1 MAKDVVLEMIVE
13 LIRQT
18 SKTTFMISVI
28 VPIYNAEI
36 FLSDCLTSILNQ
48 TIKDIEVILVD
59 DGSTDGSGDICE
71 KYCRMDD
78 RIHYILQENAGVS
91 VARNTALEVAKGE
104 YVVFIDSDDVVAP
117 DFLQQLL
124 DLSAKGDFAICGY
137 TRNQSE
143 LGNAE
148 TSRDY
153 YDVNSY
159 IIQIFDESLIHP
171 NIWMMLFKND
181 IIQSNKLRFTPGCVR
196 NEDTEFYIKYLTFE
210 KAVVVSDYK
219 GYFYRD
225 NPGSAVHKFNEKA
238 LTFIEADHRISD
250 YLIGKGIVNS
260 DNLIVA
266 ASVEYFV
273 YQTAR
278 QKNIEIYDRVHEL
291 YDVKSLMKA
300 MTKHPRLARK
310 GVAIVYSILGKKLF
324 YKTLSLV

>member
-1 MAKDVVLEMIVE
+1 
-13 LIRQT
+13 
-18 SKTTFMISVI
+18 MISVI
-28 VPIYNAEI
+28 VPVYNAEKYLAECI
-36 FLSDCLTSILNQ
+36 NSLLGQLFQ
-48 TIKDIEVILVD
+48 DIEIILVN
-59 DGSTDGSGDICE
+59 DGSLDGSGIICE
-71 KYCRMDD
+71 QYSQKDGRV
-78 RIHYILQENAGVS
+78 HYISQKNAGVS
-91 VARNTALEVAKGE
+91 VARNTALDVAKGE
-104 YVVFIDSDDVVAP
+104 YIVFVDSDDVVAP
-117 DFLQQLL
+117 DFLQTLL
-124 DLSAKGDFAICGY
+124 SLSVNGDFAICGY
-137 TRNQSE
+137 TRDQAQ
-143 LGNAE
+143 LGEKEVSQKIYNV
-148 TSRDY
+148 SSFIR
-153 YDVNSY
+153 
-159 IIQIFDESLIHP
+159 QIFDESLIHP

-210 KAVVVSDYK
+210 KTVVVSDYK

-225 NPGSAVHKFNEKA
+225 NPGSAVHKFNVKA
-238 LTFIEADHRISD
+238 LTFIEADQRISD

-260 DNLIVA
+260 DNLIIA

-278 QKNIEIYDRVHEL
+278 QKNIEIYNRVHEL